1 MIVTQDWTIRKH
13 LVFDETVRLIIFRI
27 VYINVSSPDV
37 LVNVDCQHDK
47 TKSQS
52 SGMRELWL
60 KNCLNQISLWRQFWD
75 TLLIAH
81 WCKKA
86 QLTVSSASGRQVGW
100 SWIGTSAEQEPVSRL
115 PCGFGFSYHLS
126 SCPAFSWW
134 WAVTFLGLFGQSVL
148 SR

>member
-1 MIVTQDWTIRKH
+1 MIVTQHWTIRKH

-75 TLLIAH
+75 KLLIAH
-81 WCKKA
+81 
-86 QLTVSSASGRQVGW
+86 
-100 SWIGTSAEQEPVSRL
+100 
-115 PCGFGFSYHLS
+115 
-126 SCPAFSWW
+126 
-134 WAVTFLGLFGQSVL
+134 
-148 SR
+148 